1 MLYLPSLKK
10 KACTN
15 PAAIH
20 FIMLTDV
27 RQVTLGVRASSDYS
41 TINRNNVKRA
51 YVYIYIFRCKQRP
64 QISGTLEQ
72 IYIFLNINLCTLS
85 HY

>member
-51 YVYIYIFRCKQRP
+51 YVYIYIYMAIFRCKQRP

-72 IYIFLNINLCTLS
+72 IYILI
-85 HY
+85 YAP

>member
-27 RQVTLGVRASSDYS
+27 RQVTFGVRASSDYS

-51 YVYIYIFRCKQRP
+51 CVYIYIFLDVNSVLKYQGRWNKY
-64 QISGTLEQ
+64 
-72 IYIFLNINLCTLS
+72 IYF
-85 HY
+85 